1 MIIIGLGTNLKVQN
15 FSSLRETCGAAMV
28 EMEHRGLKINRYSS
42 WYQSPPW
49 PPSDQP
55 WYVNGV
61 CAITTELNPIE
72 LLEQLFVIEQKF
84 GRKRSVKNAPRT
96 LDLDILA
103 YNGVV
108 TDAESDPILPHPRL
122 FERAFVL
129 YPIRD
134 IAPDW
139 RHPETGNSV
148 SRMIKNLPQPIEI
161 KKMTDG
167 EGAFKT
173 EWVPP
178 S

>member
-1 MIIIGLGTNLKVQN
+1 MGLGTNLKVQN

-61 CAITTELNPIE
+61 CAIPTELNPIE

-96 LDLDILA
+96 LDLDTLA
-103 YNGVV
+103 
-108 TDAESDPILPHPRL
+108 
-122 FERAFVL
+122 
-129 YPIRD
+129 
-134 IAPDW
+134 
-139 RHPETGNSV
+139 
-148 SRMIKNLPQPIEI
+148 
-161 KKMTDG
+161 
-167 EGAFKT
+167 
-173 EWVPP
+173 
-178 S
+178 